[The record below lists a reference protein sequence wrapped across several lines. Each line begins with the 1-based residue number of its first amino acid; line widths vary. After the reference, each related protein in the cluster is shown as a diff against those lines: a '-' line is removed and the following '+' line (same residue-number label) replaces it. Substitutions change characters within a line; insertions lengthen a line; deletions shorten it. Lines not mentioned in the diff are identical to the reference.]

1 MAGFR
6 DRRRTRYAGIWRG
19 TGERTLDDIPAVE
32 HSQPRR
38 VPVNWRL
45 FSGAIVLCLA
55 VVLGLFFAADAFYIR
70 SIAVGGLKYLTKEEI
85 FSYADIANYHIF
97 WVSPEMVRQNLLRY
111 PSIANAEVALSWP
124 PNMVHIV
131 VEEREPALIWE
142 QGGTSFWVDVTGRI
156 MALRQDRNDLIRIG
170 ANAMDDETNPVVTGH
185 VREEIVFGAL
195 ELQDVMPE
203 LLVLRFDAIKG
214 LGMRSPDGADV
225 WFGVGPGM
233 AEKYAIYQAIQADLA
248 AQGFQAWEINITDPD
263 HPHYNLN
270 FTGATT
276 NTP

>member
-19 TGERTLDDIPAVE
+19 AGERTLDDIPAVE

-55 VVLGLFFAADAFYIR
+55 IVLGLFFAADAFYIR
-70 SIAVGGLKYLTKEEI
+70 SIAVGGLKYLTKEEV
-85 FSYADIANYHIF
+85 FAYADIANYHIF
-97 WVSPEMVRQNLLRY
+97 WVSPEMVRQNLMRS
-111 PSIANAEVALSWP
+111 PSIANAEVTLSWP

-131 VEEREPALIWE
+131 IEEREPAMIWE
-142 QGGTSFWVDVTGRI
+142 QNGTSRWVDVTGRV
-156 MALRQDRNDLIRIG
+156 MDLRIDRLDLIRISTSVT
-170 ANAMDDETNPVVTGH
+170 DENSPLQDGH
-185 VREEIVFGAL
+185 ISEEIVFGAL
-195 ELQDVMPE
+195 ELQEVMPD
-203 LLVLRFDAIKG
+203 LLVLRYDSIKG

-225 WFGVGPGM
+225 WFGVGTGM
-233 AEKYAIYQAIQADLA
+233 AEKYAIYQAIQVDLA
-248 AQGFQAWEINITDPD
+248 SQGFQAWEINITDPD
-263 HPHYNLN
+263 HPLYNLN
-270 FTGATT
+270 FTNATT

>member
-19 TGERTLDDIPAVE
+19 AGDRTLDDIPVVE

-38 VPVNWRL
+38 VAVNWRL
-45 FSGAIVLCLA
+45 FSGAIVLCL
-55 VVLGLFFAADAFYIR
+55 VIVLGLFFAADAFYIR

-85 FSYADIANYHIF
+85 FNYADIANYHVF

-111 PSIANAEVALSWP
+111 PSIANAEVSLSWP

-142 QGGTSFWVDVTGRI
+142 QEGTRSWVDVTGRM
-156 MALRQDRNDLIRIG
+156 MALRQDRTDLIQIG
-170 ANAMDDETNPVVTGH
+170 TSMTYEDSPLQSGH
-185 VREEIVFGAL
+185 VSEDIVYGAL
-195 ELQDVMPE
+195 ELQDVMPD
-203 LLVLRFDAIKG
+203 LLTLRYDAIKG

-225 WFGVGPGM
+225 WFGVGTGM
-233 AEKYAIYQAIQADLA
+233 AEKYAIYQAVQADLA
-248 AQGFQAWEINITDPD
+248 SQGFQAWEINITDPD
-263 HPHYNLN
+263 YPLYNLT
-270 FTGATT
+270 FTNATT

>member
-19 TGERTLDDIPAVE
+19 AGDRTLDDIPTVE

-45 FSGAIVLCLA
+45 FSGAIVLCLGM
-55 VVLGLFFAADAFYIR
+55 VLGLFFAADAFYIR
-70 SIAVGGLKYLTKEEI
+70 SIAVGGLKYLTKEEV
-85 FSYADIANYHIF
+85 FAYADIANYHVF
-97 WVSPEMVRQNLLRY
+97 WISPDMVRQNLMRS
-111 PSIANAEVALSWP
+111 PSIANAEVTLSWP

-131 VEEREPALIWE
+131 IEEREPAMIWE
-142 QGGTSFWVDVTGRI
+142 QNGTSRWVDVTGRV
-156 MALRQDRNDLIRIG
+156 MDLRIDRPDLIRISTSVT
-170 ANAMDDETNPVVTGH
+170 DEDSPLQDGH
-185 VREEIVFGAL
+185 ISEDIVFGAL
-195 ELQDVMPE
+195 ELQEVMPD
-203 LLVLRFDAIKG
+203 LLVLRYDSVKG

-225 WFGVGPGM
+225 WLGEGTGM

-248 AQGFQAWEINITDPD
+248 SQGFQAWEINIIDPD
-263 HPHYNLN
+263 HPVYNLN
-270 FTGATT
+270 FTSATT